1 MPKIT
6 RHVLKADE
14 VALEG
19 PLRLGIGATT
29 APAGGAPRPA
39 SAAPTVRVTENHP
52 DYAVIEV
59 TCPCGR
65 ITQVRCEY
73 ATADASPGPQ
83 EPTPT
88 E

>member
-1 MPKIT
+1 MPKTT

-19 PLRLGIGATT
+19 PLRLGLGPTA
-29 APAGGAPRPA
+29 APAGSAPRPA
-39 SAAPTVRVTENHP
+39 STAATVRVIQNHS

-59 TCPCGR
+59 TCSCGR
-65 ITQVRCEY
+65 VTEVRCEY

-83 EPTPT
+83 ESTPA
-88 E
+88 

>member
-1 MPKIT
+1 MPKTT

-19 PLRLGIGATT
+19 PLRLGLGPTT
-29 APAGGAPRPA
+29 APAGSAPRPA
-39 SAAPTVRVTENHP
+39 SAAATVRVIQNHP

-59 TCPCGR
+59 ICPCGR
-65 ITQVRCEY
+65 VTEIRCEY

-83 EPTPT
+83 ESTPA
-88 E
+88 